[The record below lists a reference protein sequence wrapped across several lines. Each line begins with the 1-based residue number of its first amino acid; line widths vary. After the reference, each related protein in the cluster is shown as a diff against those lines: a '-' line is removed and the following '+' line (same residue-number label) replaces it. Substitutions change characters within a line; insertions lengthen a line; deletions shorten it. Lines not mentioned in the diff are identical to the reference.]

1 MFRSKMLATVGALAT
16 AAACTVLAS
25 PVASAA
31 PSQSPACGVCWSVPR
46 AAAGHGVAWI
56 AANVGSGIA
65 HISL

>member
-31 PSQSPACGVCWSVPR
+31 PSQSPECGLCWGKPR
-46 AAAGHGVAWI
+46 AVDAVPVTPGSLVGAGL
-56 AANVGSGIA
+56 A